1 MKKVYPV
8 ELSDTVV
15 AIGIVLGF
23 IALIAAIA
31 FMAGM

>member
-8 ELSDTVV
+8 ELSDTLV
-15 AIGIVLGF
+15 AIGIILGF
-23 IALIAAIA
+23 LGVMGIIA

>member
-8 ELSDTVV
+8 ELSDTIV
-15 AIGIVLGF
+15 AVGIILAFLGVMGV
-23 IALIAAIA
+23 IA

>member
-8 ELSDTVV
+8 ELSDTLV
-15 AIGIVLGF
+15 AIGIILAFV
-23 IALIAAIA
+23 ALVVGVA